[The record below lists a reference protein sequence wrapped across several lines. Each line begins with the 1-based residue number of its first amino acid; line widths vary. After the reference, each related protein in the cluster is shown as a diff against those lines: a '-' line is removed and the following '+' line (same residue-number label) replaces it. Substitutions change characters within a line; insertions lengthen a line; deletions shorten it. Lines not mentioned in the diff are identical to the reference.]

1 MPSKSEGYIKGY
13 LQEEAY
19 RVNKHMALEFCIV
32 EEPLAAAFEGAD
44 ELSIGLTVSII
55 ESRSVRVL
63 ALGLKAIAAI

>member
-1 MPSKSEGYIKGY
+1 M
-13 LQEEAY
+13 
-19 RVNKHMALEFCIV
+19 NKHMALEFCIV